1 MPPIKVLPKYLKPY
15 FWDYSFSKLSLK
27 TDRDLIIRRVLT
39 NGSWNAILWLRKQI
53 GDAEIREWLITH
65 HGRGLSA
72 RQLRFWEL
80 IYDLPTP
87 QVNEWVSFAQSTPWD
102 NR

>member
-1 MPPIKVLPKYLKPY
+1 MAPIKALPKNLKPF

-39 NGSWNAILWLRKQI
+39 NGSWDAFRWLRNQI
-53 GDAEIREWLITH
+53 SDAEIREWLITH

-80 IYDLPTP
+80 IYHLPTR
-87 QVNEWVSFAQSTPWD
+87 QVNEWVNFAKNTPWG